1 MALTVN
7 HPTLKE
13 VTVYAHTASAGG
25 TPIAAVTRAPFRG
38 KVVKVGGVLAGTLTT
53 ADALVAV
60 TIAGTT
66 ITGCSAVTIPSTLST
81 VGTSFSAV
89 PTALNACNEDDY
101 ISFTP
106 SAASGSA
113 IPCTFYAV
121 IQAS

>member
-7 HPTLKE
+7 HPMLKE
-13 VTVYAHTASAGG
+13 VTVFAHTASAGG

-53 ADALVAV
+53 ADAVVACV
-60 TIAGTT
+60 INGTT
-66 ITGCSAVTIPSTLST
+66 ITGCSAVVIPSTLSD

-89 PTALNACNEDDY
+89 PTGANTCKEDDY

-106 SAASGSA
+106 SAASGSN
-113 IPCTFYAV
+113 IPCNFYAV